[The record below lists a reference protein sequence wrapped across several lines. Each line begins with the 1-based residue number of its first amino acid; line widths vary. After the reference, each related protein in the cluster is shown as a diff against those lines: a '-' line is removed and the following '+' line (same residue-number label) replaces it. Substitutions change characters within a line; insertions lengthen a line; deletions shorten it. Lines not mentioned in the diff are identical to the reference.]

1 MYKILC
7 LGNNKYAYS
16 KQTTAPKRIDT
27 ENRVELIFYS
37 K

>member
-7 LGNNKYAYS
+7 LGNNKCAYS
-16 KQTTAPKRIDT
+16 KRTTEPERIDT
-27 ENRVELIFYS
+27 ENCVELIFYS

>member
-7 LGNNKYAYS
+7 LGNNKCAYS
-16 KQTTAPKRIDT
+16 KQTTVPERKAT
-27 ENRVELIFYS
+27 ENRVEFIFYS